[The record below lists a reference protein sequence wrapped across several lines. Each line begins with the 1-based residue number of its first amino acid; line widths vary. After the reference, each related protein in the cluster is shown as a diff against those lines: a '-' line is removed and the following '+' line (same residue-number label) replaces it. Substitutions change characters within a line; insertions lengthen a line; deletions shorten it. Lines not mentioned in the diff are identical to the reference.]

1 MLRDIRVADGTL
13 GMLRDNAELKDQ
25 TISIRIAGIDAPE
38 VSSVP
43 HPHKST
49 SLTVVFFDFD
59 DPADRTLWP
68 TGSSAL
74 ARIPRLA
81 A

>member
-43 HPHKST
+43 HPHKPT
-49 SLTVVFFDFD
+49 SLTVVLFDFD
-59 DPADRTLWP
+59 DPRRPHTLADRLKRTRKNP
-68 TGSSAL
+68 
-74 ARIPRLA
+74 
-81 A
+81 